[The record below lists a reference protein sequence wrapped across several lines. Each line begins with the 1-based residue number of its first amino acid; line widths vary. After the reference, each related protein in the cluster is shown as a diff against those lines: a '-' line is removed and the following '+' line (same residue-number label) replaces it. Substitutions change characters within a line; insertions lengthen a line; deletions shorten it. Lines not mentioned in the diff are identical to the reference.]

1 MRVLKNNREKIHKTP
16 SFFLEQKSLYVKG
29 ITEVVEFGRHV
40 RFRF

>member
-1 MRVLKNNREKIHKTP
+1 MLALKNHRQKIHKTP
-16 SFFLEQKSLYVKG
+16 SFFLEQKRLYVKG